1 MYVPEIPKTYRR
13 NHLLKV
19 WFERT
24 HPWKWNISPQN
35 HSNWK
40 VKSSSIQLF
49 FCWVPWKDLPKK
61 CTLLGTN
68 ISPKNGILKMIFLF
82 PRWDMLIPWRVIPST
97 FFQVKQVT
105 FFQSRPQEVDWAH
118 VVSIFSGRLRGE
130 VTTEDLGV
138 EPPVFAAA
146 PQWGGQTTWLL
157 RLLNHLLSLGNCDSS
172 SVFLIIWVDFF
183 FYPRRSRYGIY
194 TYTHHK
200 VDLNVGEYSIHS
212 SHMVMT
218 AWRWRR
224 LLLVWCGDCLCCTR
238 LSAGQARVW
247 WWLFQIDSKWK
258 LKDWHWKWWEIYG
271 LGGKQWKNH
280 GFQGGESDGKLMN
293 FNGI

>member
-1 MYVPEIPKTYRR
+1 MVRANTP
-13 NHLLKV
+13 LKV
-19 WFERT
+19 KHLTPKSLKLKSQIIF
-24 HPWKWNISPQN
+24 HPA
-35 HSNWK
+35 
-40 VKSSSIQLF
+40 F
-49 FCWVPWKDLPKK
+49 F
-61 CTLLGTN
+61 LLGSMKRSSQKVYR
-68 ISPKNGILKMIFLF
+68 I
-82 PRWDMLIPWRVIPST
+82 IPST

-247 WWLFQIDSKWK
+247 
-258 LKDWHWKWWEIYG
+258 
-271 LGGKQWKNH
+271 
-280 GFQGGESDGKLMN
+280 
-293 FNGI
+293 